1 MMSRRAAAMRRERES
16 WESEGM
22 RVSFES
28 GDERVVLGVKG
39 VVAERV
45 AVGRRK
51 VVRILGTDFE
61 R

>member
-16 WESEGM
+16 WEREGM

-28 GDERVVLGVKG
+28 GEDRVVLGVKG
-39 VVAERV
+39 VVGESV

>member
-16 WESEGM
+16 WEREGM